1 MKSMCN
7 FNKANSFIKGVVL
20 CTFWKDSPGR
30 FWSRSVQHLF
40 LFNQTFAF
48 EVLFSVGNT
57 NHVVLTLL
65 AALISH
71 NWITVKLTL
80 GYTRELIP
88 QVSLNWVKSF
98 PATFNN
104 RSINS
109 HRYGQLSLE
118 WWHNY
123 CGYWPKC
130 KIHNFYRTCG
140 SVTCSTF
147 CRTNTS
153 FS

>member
-1 MKSMCN
+1 M
-7 FNKANSFIKGVVL
+7 
-20 CTFWKDSPGR
+20 
-30 FWSRSVQHLF
+30 
-40 LFNQTFAF
+40 
-48 EVLFSVGNT
+48 FSVGNT
-57 NHVVLTLL
+57 NHVILALL
-65 AALISH
+65 ATLISH
-71 NWITVKLTL
+71 NWIIVKLTL

-104 RSINS
+104 RRINS

-147 CRTNTS
+147 LPHQYLFFRKTNPSPFYTNLNL
-153 FS
+153 FCIFLLTICLVLCLMILYH

>member
-1 MKSMCN
+1 M
-7 FNKANSFIKGVVL
+7 
-20 CTFWKDSPGR
+20 
-30 FWSRSVQHLF
+30 
-40 LFNQTFAF
+40 
-48 EVLFSVGNT
+48 FSVGNT
-57 NHVVLTLL
+57 NHVVLALL

-109 HRYGQLSLE
+109 HRYEQLSLE

-147 CRTNTS
+147 LPHQYLFFLKTNPSPFYTNLNL
-153 FS
+153 FCIFLLTICFVLCLMILFH